1 MSPKSLE
8 QVLYFACHVVL
19 DPGTTPL
26 QYKQVINDRE
36 KLEMEESYGIGSFKT
51 GMGAEAIKELLM
63 AIDLEK
69 ESAETK
75 KIIEEN
81 VSGQRRIRAV
91 YPPRI

>member
-1 MSPKSLE
+1 MLDMSPKSLE

-26 QYKQVINDRE
+26 LYKQVINDRE
-36 KLEMEESYGIGSFKT
+36 KQEFEAQYGFGSFKT

-69 ESAETK
+69 ESAT
-75 KIIEEN
+75 
-81 VSGQRRIRAV
+81 RRDQFTR
-91 YPPRI
+91 